1 MKIALINGSPRAK
14 NVSGFVL
21 GRLKSNIGDKSDFA
35 EFNLYKNRLT
45 EEEIKEILSC
55 NSIVIAAPLYVDGLP
70 SHVVQAMSDIEA
82 LSGSA
87 EKNISV
93 FAVINC
99 GFSESV
105 NNSTAL
111 RIVSNWCSKCGFRWM
126 YGLGIGSGER
136 LLVEKNSSGNGKITL
151 WSIVGLVAVK
161 VFTYEPEFLEKTRK
175 NSFKKAS
182 DKMANDILQ
191 SKRGENIYVRCFFPK
206 TVFLSNLMTNASF
219 FVKLKTN
226 GNKLK
231 DMTKKDI

>member
-1 MKIALINGSPRAK
+1 MKIALLNGSPRAK

-21 GRLKSNIGDKSDFA
+21 ADLKSTIGDKSDFA

-55 NSIVIAAPLYVDGLP
+55 NAIVIAAPLYIDALP
-70 SHVVQAMSDIEA
+70 SHVVQALTDIEA
-82 LSGSA
+82 ISGSSQ
-87 EKNISV
+87 KNINV

-105 NNSTAL
+105 NNLTAI
-111 RIVSNWCSKCGFRWM
+111 RIVSNWCTKCGFRWM

-136 LLVEKNSSGNGKITL
+136 LLVEKNSSGNSKITL
-151 WSIVGLVAVK
+151 WSIIGFIAVK
-161 VFTYEPEFLEKTRK
+161 VFTYEPEFLEKIRK
-175 NSFKKAS
+175 NSYRKAS
-182 DKMANDILQ
+182 DKMASDILQ
-191 SKRGENIYVRCFFPK
+191 AKSGENIYVRCFFPK

-226 GNKLK
+226 GNKLN